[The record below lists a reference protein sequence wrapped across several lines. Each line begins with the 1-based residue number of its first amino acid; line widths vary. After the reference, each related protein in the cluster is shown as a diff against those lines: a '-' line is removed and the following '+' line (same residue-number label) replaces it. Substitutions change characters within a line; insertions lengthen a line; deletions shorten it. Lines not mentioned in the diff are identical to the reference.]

1 MGEWVEEHP
10 HRGKGMR
17 GGWNRGFGEELSGKG
32 ISFEMLTNKM
42 IIFLKKKNVK
52 DNTLVTETV

>member
-1 MGEWVEEHP
+1 MEEHP